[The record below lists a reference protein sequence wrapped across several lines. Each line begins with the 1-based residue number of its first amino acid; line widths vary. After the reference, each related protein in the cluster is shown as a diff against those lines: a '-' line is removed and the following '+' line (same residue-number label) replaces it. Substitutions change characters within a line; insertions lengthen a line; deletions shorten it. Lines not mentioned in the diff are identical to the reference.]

1 MSLMT
6 IHQSKGLE
14 FSQVHIAGM
23 EENIFINNLY
33 FHKKI
38 LKKKKIIIRSYNKS
52 KRQSLY
58 VSL

>member
-1 MSLMT
+1 MT

-23 EENIFINNLY
+23 EENIFLLNNLY

-38 LKKKKIIIRSYNKS
+38 LKKKEDY
-52 KRQSLY
+52 Y
-58 VSL
+58 T